1 LHRKFANGHGPAYT
15 AATLA
20 RSGAYENVST
30 THCNGAACVT
40 TYGNVADTSRV
51 KYQGGGTDGNVGGTG
66 SVATEGLNADADV
79 ITDRCYAAKR
89 EGANRNVSAT
99 ARD

>member
-30 THCNGAACVT
+30 SIIGSTCVT
-40 TYGNVADTSRV
+40 TYGNVAYASRV
-51 KYQGGGTDGNVGGTG
+51 KYQGGGTDGNIGYSSGVT
-66 SVATEGLNADADV
+66 AKRLNTNADV

-89 EGANRNVSAT
+89 EGANRNVSVT
-99 ARD
+99 SRD